1 MERILVSLDGRHAAW
16 EALARAVSLAAR
28 IEARVFVL
36 LVSPPDTGALG
47 PAEADIR
54 AALRRRLEL
63 AIEAAKAEGISIDF
77 FMTEGAYE
85 EEVIR
90 FIEHHRITLLVADGG
105 DGQSRRASRDAA
117 LDWILHRAT
126 CRVELVTPR
135 KPSTRPQRERT

>member
-1 MERILVSLDGRHAAW
+1 MERILVSLDGQHAAW
-16 EALARAVSLAAR
+16 EALARAVSLATR

-36 LVSPPDTGALG
+36 LVTPPEGDAVG

-54 AALRRRLEL
+54 AALRRRLEM
-63 AIEAAKAEGISIDF
+63 AIEAAKAKGIAIDF

-90 FIEHHRITLLVADGG
+90 FIENHKITLLVADGG
-105 DGQSRRASRDAA
+105 EGAGRRQPRDAA

-135 KPSTRPQRERT
+135 KPSNSPQRERT